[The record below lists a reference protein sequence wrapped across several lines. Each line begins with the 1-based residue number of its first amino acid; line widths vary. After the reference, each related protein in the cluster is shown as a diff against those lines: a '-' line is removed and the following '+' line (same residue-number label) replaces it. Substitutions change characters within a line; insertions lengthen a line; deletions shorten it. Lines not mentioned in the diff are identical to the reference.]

1 MALKF
6 TEENFTK
13 EVLQAQEL
21 VVVDFY
27 ADWCGPCQMMGP
39 VIEELAEQY
48 QGVVKIGKLN
58 TDENQELAGKYKIMS
73 IPSILFFKNG
83 EIVEFLNGVTSKEEM
98 EQKIEAK
105 K

>member
-48 QGVVKIGKLN
+48 QGTVKIGKLN

-83 EIVEFLNGVTSKEEM
+83 EVVEFLNGVTSKEEM
-98 EQKIEAK
+98 EQKIDAK

>member
-83 EIVEFLNGVTSKEEM
+83 EVVEFLNGVTSKEEM

>member
-13 EVLQAQEL
+13 EVLQAQKL

-83 EIVEFLNGVTSKEEM
+83 EVVEFLNGVTSKEEM

>member
-13 EVLQAQEL
+13 EVLEAQEL

-83 EIVEFLNGVTSKEEM
+83 EVVEFLNGVTSKEEM